1 MNLSIISGRLTKDAK
16 LLFTSSG
23 KTYCIS
29 SLAVREDRKPNEKQT
44 TFVDFIIW
52 GQRAERLCSMLTKGK
67 PISITGRL
75 EISRSTKNDK
85 TYINPRIVVDTLEFL
100 SRKETS
106 VIDKNIDEPAEK

>member
-23 KTYCIS
+23 KSCCVS
-29 SLAVREDRKPNEKQT
+29 SIAVREDRKPDEKES

-52 GQRAERLCSMLTKGK
+52 GPRAEKLSPMLTKGK

-75 EISRSTKNDK
+75 EINRSKKDDK
-85 TYINPRIVVDTLEFL
+85 TYINPRIVVETLEFL
-100 SRKETS
+100 SRKKGTT
-106 VIDKNIDEPAEK
+106 VIEKSE